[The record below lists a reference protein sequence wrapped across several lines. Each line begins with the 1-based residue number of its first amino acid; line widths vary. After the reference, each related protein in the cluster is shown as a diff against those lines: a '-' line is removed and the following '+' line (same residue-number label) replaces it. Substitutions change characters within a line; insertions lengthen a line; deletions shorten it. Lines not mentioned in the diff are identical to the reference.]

1 MKKRLLAIIIFVPLT
16 FGLMALSNSSGNHF
30 VEQQDIRKQMLKGG
44 EVYKKY
50 CITCHQKDGGG
61 VPNLI
66 PPLINTDFVS
76 GDKERLI
83 KIVLNGL
90 NENIEIDGDYFTN
103 TMPPLKTLKDQQI
116 ADVLTY
122 IRNSFGNK
130 FSAVSVSKIKSVRS
144 KK

>member
-1 MKKRLLAIIIFVPLT
+1 MKKRFLVILIMAPAT
-16 FGLMALSNSSGNHF
+16 FLLMALSINPKNPII
-30 VEQQDIRKQMLKGG
+30 ENKNIQKQIRDGG

-50 CITCHQKDGGG
+50 CISCHQADGGG

-66 PPLINTDFVS
+66 PPLIKTAYVS

-90 NENIEIDGDYFTN
+90 NENIEIDGDYFSN
-103 TMPPLKTLKDQQI
+103 PMPPLKTLKDQEI

-122 IRNSFGNK
+122 IRNNFGNK
-130 FSAVSVSKIKSVRS
+130 FSAVSAAKVKTVRS